1 MSTESI
7 EEDVD
12 TEEGVESADEEG
24 VESADEEIVERF
36 PFGPTFFVLHLTR
49 FIREECPRSDER
61 MPEVRIFLSEGSVL
75 QLCHIIGVT
84 PRWVALAVFSREA
97 DGEMSSELV
106 PYELIMRVSVTSA
119 GRSRTRSIGFD
130 AAHAPK
136 RLAAAELT
144 TPEGLRAA
152 LQGDGVVNV

>member
-1 MSTESI
+1 MAHPSADVSTES

-12 TEEGVESADEEG
+12 TEEG

-49 FIREECPRSDER
+49 FIREECPSSDER
-61 MPEVRIFLSEGSVL
+61 MPEVRIFLSDGSVL

-84 PRWVALAVFSREA
+84 PRWVALAVFSRET
-97 DGEMSSELV
+97 DGEMSTELV
-106 PYELIMRVSVTSA
+106 PYDLVMRVSVSA
-119 GRSRTRSIGFD
+119 GQSRTRSIGFD
-130 AAHAPK
+130 VARAPK
-136 RLAAAELT
+136 RLTGADDLS
-144 TPEGLRAA
+144 TPEGLRVA